1 MDSRTTIEGD
11 GEERGNVIRLRD
23 WLGPRE
29 ELVPIGPRADAAKA
43 ADDDPVEAQPPT
55 AASFWDEDSGSLQAP
70 MQAPAE
76 AWSGKWEPA
85 TDQRSVRP
93 SASSPLRRRAIPRPR
108 IRWSLGDPFVPRFA
122 RRRRAGTAIGG
133 LAVCVLLAL
142 AVIGQT
148 EGGPRTARKTA
159 ASLAG
164 TSPIVTPTGVN
175 RARLTPHT
183 SVVTQIKRHHTSR
196 AGAHHR
202 AARQQHIRVATIR
215 HRVRT
220 HAAAQPTHTISAPT
234 QSTTPTATTRT
245 LAPVSAPPRTTTT
258 PTPTTSAPTS
268 PPVSTG
274 SPTAS
279 TRQHQPAFGPSGS
292 LGPGSSPDS

>member
-43 ADDDPVEAQPPT
+43 ADDDPAEAQPPT

-70 MQAPAE
+70 MQAPTE

-93 SASSPLRRRAIPRPR
+93 SSSSPLRRRAIPRPH

-220 HAAAQPTHTISAPT
+220 HAAAQPTHAISAPPAT
-234 QSTTPTATTRT
+234 TTPSPTTP
-245 LAPVSAPPRTTTT
+245 APVSSPSPTTT
-258 PTPTTSAPTS
+258 S
-268 PPVSTG
+268 
-274 SPTAS
+274 
-279 TRQHQPAFGPSGS
+279 PSGPAEPS
-292 LGPGSSPDS
+292 NPPSHATSSRPAPARHPYGVGGLLSIGSSPSG

>member
-108 IRWSLGDPFVPRFA
+108 IRWSLGDPFVPCFA

-133 LAVCVLLAL
+133 LAVCVLMAL

-220 HAAAQPTHTISAPT
+220 HAAAQPTHTISAPPAT
-234 QSTTPTATTRT
+234 TTPSPTTP
-245 LAPVSAPPRTTTT
+245 APVSSPSPTTT
-258 PTPTTSAPTS
+258 S
-268 PPVSTG
+268 
-274 SPTAS
+274 
-279 TRQHQPAFGPSGS
+279 PSGPAEPS
-292 LGPGSSPDS
+292 NPPSHATSSRPAPARHPYGVGGLLSIGSSPSG